1 MPAQRRSVIR
11 TVAVAT
17 CALAA
22 LVLPAGAAVAADS
35 TAPAGSRTQI
45 MLPDKGLAGVAERIG
60 HLPRAGLIGGM
71 GALGAAGVG
80 VAVLRRRHEGYP
92 ARSARPAG
100 ARREGRAQRA

>member
-35 TAPAGSRTQI
+35 TAPAGSRAQI
-45 MLPDKGLAGVAERIG
+45 MLPDNGLAGVAERIG
-60 HLPRAGLIGGM
+60 HLPRAGLLGGM
-71 GALGAAGVG
+71 GALGASSVA

-92 ARSARPAG
+92 TRSAG